1 MVGAGEAAAGG
12 DPEQLKEYLW
22 NAATDFYAE
31 KEVRTGAERLR
42 AFERYVMLRTIDRLW
57 IEHLQ
62 NMDDLRDGIGLR
74 AYGQQDP
81 LTVYKIESYQMFQ
94 DLLDAIEEDVV
105 RYVFKIELTQEGL
118 PAQQR
123 VRNIV
128 TNRGEDGEPQVV
140 QRKTGKKVGRNDPC
154 PCGSGKKYKK
164 CCGA

>member
-1 MVGAGEAAAGG
+1 
-12 DPEQLKEYLW
+12 
-22 NAATDFYAE
+22 
-31 KEVRTGAERLR
+31 
-42 AFERYVMLRTIDRLW
+42 MLRTIDRLW

-81 LTVYKIESYQMFQ
+81 LIVYKIESYQMFQ
-94 DLLDAIEEDVV
+94 DLLHGIEEEVV
-105 RYVFKIELTQEGL
+105 RYVFKIELTQDRL
-118 PAQQR
+118 PTQQR

-128 TNRGEDGEPQVV
+128 TNRGEDGEPKVV

-164 CCGA
+164 CCGV